1 MALRRLQAELLDL
14 GKNPVEN
21 VSIGP
26 VDDSNVLHWKGQIM
40 GPNNS
45 PYKGGIF
52 KVELQFNTDYPFKPP
67 KVKFLTKIYHPNI
80 DEEGAI
86 CVALLKNDQWKPA
99 TRINQVLRALVTL
112 LEQPNPDDPLMTD
125 IAEIYST
132 DQARF
137 QKTAKEYTKKAAQA
151 TYMTPYLC
159 NDTNSM
165 PHKTWDFRQV
175 RNKPLVLT
183 LYIEQLASL
192 PPACA
197 SPSLSIPRFIN

>member
-1 MALRRLQAELLDL
+1 MALRRLQAELGDL
-14 GKNPVEN
+14 AKNPVDN
-21 VSIGP
+21 VTVGP
-26 VDDSNVLHWKGQIM
+26 SDDSNILLWKGSIN

-52 KVELQFNTDYPFKPP
+52 KIELQFNTDYPFKPP

-125 IAEIYST
+125 IAEIYSN
-132 DQARF
+132 DQAKF
-137 QKTAKEYTKKAAQA
+137 QKTAKEHTKK
-151 TYMTPYLC
+151 Y
-159 NDTNSM
+159 
-165 PHKTWDFRQV
+165 
-175 RNKPLVLT
+175 
-183 LYIEQLASL
+183 AS
-192 PPACA
+192 A
-197 SPSLSIPRFIN
+197 